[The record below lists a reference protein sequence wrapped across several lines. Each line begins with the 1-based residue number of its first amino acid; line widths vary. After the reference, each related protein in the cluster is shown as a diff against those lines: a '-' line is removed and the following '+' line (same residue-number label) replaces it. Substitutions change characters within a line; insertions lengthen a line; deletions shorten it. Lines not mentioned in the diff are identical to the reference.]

1 MKRGAQLFLV
11 GIILSIFITG
21 CRSQVLEPD
30 INNTQPVGQLVL
42 DYAYNTAFEKYA
54 EEQVLG
60 IIINEPTS
68 DLLES
73 FAHLETYKHSEEGER
88 LLIVPKYNGST
99 VTAQRV
105 QFEDE
110 EFVIKETLYSK
121 EQTEDNYG
129 LMLETIRPEG
139 IPELMLT
146 ITANG
151 KSIEYLVAYNGKD
164 STPPIEYLEL
174 EEQEESQEAKE
185 VQIIPF
191 IDDGTYL
198 EGYNLLDRR
207 EVDIDQDE
215 VMESLELY
223 CTAGYNEAGELLMD
237 DGERWILLV
246 SKDGQLYPVIEP
258 SFIQL
263 GHLEYKIYNDYE
275 GENSFH
281 VLVSEV
287 QGAGL
292 ILRDCYYDKK
302 SNSFISKVVYQT
314 TGNIGFTE
322 EYH

>member
-1 MKRGAQLFLV
+1 MKRGGRLFLA

-21 CRSQVLEPD
+21 CKSQVLEPD
-30 INNTQPVGQLVL
+30 INNTQPVGQLAL

-68 DLLES
+68 DMLES

-88 LLIVPKYNGST
+88 LLIVPKYNSST
-99 VTAQRV
+99 VTVQRV

-110 EFVIKETLYSK
+110 EWVIKETLYSK

-129 LMLETIRPEG
+129 LMLEAIRPEG

-164 STPPIEYLEL
+164 GTPPIEYLEL
-174 EEQEESQEAKE
+174 EESQEAKE

-207 EVDIDQDE
+207 EIDIDQDG
-215 VMESLELY
+215 VMEFLEVY
-223 CTAGYNEAGELLMD
+223 CTAGYNEAGELLM
-237 DGERWILLV
+237 
-246 SKDGQLYPVIEP
+246 
-258 SFIQL
+258 
-263 GHLEYKIYNDYE
+263 
-275 GENSFH
+275 
-281 VLVSEV
+281 
-287 QGAGL
+287 
-292 ILRDCYYDKK
+292 